1 MASKGSQL
9 IIKDYTTFQVNIQ
22 KKEIISESN
31 QSDRV
36 RKLCVLLLNQKRPI
50 NRQKILD
57 QLFIASSTLNMDLK
71 EADKLLSNYQL
82 SVERNEIQDF
92 YQWK

>member
-1 MASKGSQL
+1 MHELISVASKGSQL
-9 IIKDYTTFQVNIQ
+9 IIKDYTAFQVNNQ
-22 KKEIISESN
+22 QKEIISESN

-57 QLFIASSTLNMDLK
+57 QLFIASSTLNNGFK
-71 EADKLLSNYQL
+71 GSRQA
-82 SVERNEIQDF
+82 VE
-92 YQWK
+92 